1 MWLVWLDLFT
11 QSLLRLL
18 SSRKPLLYSYQ
29 TSLPHLPVPAISDT
43 VSRVSG
49 QQKNTVVAH
58 VISFALQITESQLLA
73 NPQNRRL

>member
-1 MWLVWLDLFT
+1 MRLVWLDLFT

-49 QQKNTVVAH
+49 HQNTVVAH
-58 VISFALQITESQLLA
+58 VIACALQITESQLLV
-73 NPQNRRL
+73 NPHNRRL

>member
-49 QQKNTVVAH
+49 QH
-58 VISFALQITESQLLA
+58 SC
-73 NPQNRRL
+73 

>member
-49 QQKNTVVAH
+49 QQNTVAAH
-58 VISFALQITESQLLA
+58 VISYALQITESQLLV